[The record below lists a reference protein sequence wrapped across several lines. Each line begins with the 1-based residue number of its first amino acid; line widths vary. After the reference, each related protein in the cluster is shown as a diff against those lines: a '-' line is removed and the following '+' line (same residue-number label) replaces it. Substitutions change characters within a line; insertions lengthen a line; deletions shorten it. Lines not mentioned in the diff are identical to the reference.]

1 MSDIVN
7 QKPKNQIIWILTIRG
22 FGSEINNLI
31 YAINYTKCKNLDFG
45 VISTYWNFKYKEGLK
60 DYFLFEEFKDPKISF
75 LLFLYQGYIKY
86 LINAFRT
93 NRFSELT
100 KQALVLFMGNN
111 KEKNVFKENILSY
124 SFKKMK
130 SLLGVKSELMFE
142 VFDEIRLFNFHQ
154 RNLDREAF
162 ILQMNEILINFW
174 KFTPATS
181 TEIDKKKEQLNLKY
195 LENYAVFHIRRG
207 DKVAQATK
215 EDRVYE
221 VDEYIQKLERL
232 APTIRTIFLMTD
244 DYKVFLEL
252 QQKFPK
258 FNYYTLSNPLSKGHD
273 QDTFN
278 NSSNEKKRQ
287 HGIDLLTELEIAR
300 NCELFIG
307 SKGSNI
313 FRLVEYFKI
322 KGCYDLS
329 DDSNEI

>member
-1 MSDIVN
+1 MSNVIN
-7 QKPKNQIIWILTIRG
+7 KNSKKQIIWILTIRG

-31 YAINYTKCKNLDFG
+31 YAINYTKFKNLDFA

-60 DYFLFEEFKDPKISF
+60 DYFLFEEYKDPKISF
-75 LLFLYQGYIKY
+75 LLFLYQGF
-86 LINAFRT
+86 INHLTLAFR
-93 NRFSELT
+93 NNQFSELT
-100 KQALVLFMGNN
+100 KQALKLILGDN
-111 KEKNVFKENILSY
+111 KEKNIFKENLLSY

-130 SLLGVKSELMFE
+130 TLLGVKDELMFE
-142 VFDEIRLFNFHQ
+142 IFNEIRLFNFHQ

-162 ILQMNEILINFW
+162 ILRMNEILIDFW
-174 KFTPATS
+174 KFTPETS
-181 TEIDKKKEQLNLKY
+181 IAIDKRKEHLNLKY
-195 LENYAVFHIRRG
+195 LKNYAVFHIRRG

-221 VDEYIQKLERL
+221 VDEYIQLLEKL

-258 FNYYTLSNPLSKGHD
+258 FNYYTLSNPFSKGHD

-278 NSSNEKKRQ
+278 NSSSEKKRLL
-287 HGIDLLTELEIAR
+287 GIDLLTELEIAR
-300 NCELFIG
+300 NGELFIG

-329 DDSNEI
+329 DDSNEL